1 MSGDPIRYSASVR
14 DLFARLPGAQAL
26 APGGGTVVSGETM
39 ALDRGAWVRFEA
51 LIDHGRVVECVFR
64 AWGCPHVLAASAWAC
79 AEMRGLAI
87 DAAGAINARRLAEA
101 LDAPA
106 GKTGRLLVVEDAIHA
121 LFAEARAVQL
131 R

>member
-1 MSGDPIRYSASVR
+1 V
-14 DLFARLPGAQAL
+14 LFRSRALKPGR
-26 APGGGTVVSGETM
+26 GTVVAGEAM

-51 LIDHGRVVECVFR
+51 LIDHGRVVDCVFR

-79 AEMRGLAI
+79 AGMRGLAI
-87 DAAGAINARRLAEA
+87 DDAGAINAGRLAEV

-106 GKTGRLLVVEDAIHA
+106 GKMGRLLVVEDAMHA
-121 LFAEARAVQL
+121 LFAGARTVQL

>member
-106 GKTGRLLVVEDAIHA
+106 GKMGRLLVVEDAIHA

>member
-1 MSGDPIRYSASVR
+1 MSGDPIRYSAVVR

-26 APGGGTVVSGETM
+26 APGRGTLVAGEAM

-51 LIDHGRVVECVFR
+51 LIDHRRVAECVFR
-64 AWGCPHVLAASAWAC
+64 AWGCPHVLAAAAWAC
-79 AEMRGLAI
+79 SEMRGLAI
-87 DAAGAINARRLAEA
+87 DSAGAINARRLAQA

-106 GKTGRLLVVEDAIHA
+106 GKMGRLLVVEDAMHA

>member
-87 DAAGAINARRLAEA
+87 DATGAINARRLAEA

-106 GKTGRLLVVEDAIHA
+106 GKMGRLLVVEDAIHA

>member
-1 MSGDPIRYSASVR
+1 MSGEPIRYSARVQ

-26 APGGGTVVSGETM
+26 PAGRGTVVSGEAM
-39 ALDRGAWVRFEA
+39 ALERGAWVRLEA
-51 LIDHGRVVECVFR
+51 RIDQGRVVECVFR
-64 AWGCPHVLAASAWAC
+64 AWGCPHVLAAAAWAC

-101 LDAPA
+101 LDAPV
-106 GKTGRLLVVEDAIHA
+106 GKMGRLLVVEDAMHA
-121 LFAEARAVQL
+121 LIAEARAVQL

>member
-1 MSGDPIRYSASVR
+1 MSGEPIRYSARVR

-26 APGGGTVVSGETM
+26 APGRGTVVSGEAM
-39 ALDRGAWVRFEA
+39 ALERGAWVRFEA
-51 LIDHGRVVECVFR
+51 LIDQGRVEACVFR
-64 AWGCPHVLAASAWAC
+64 AWGCPHVLAAAAWAC

-87 DAAGAINARRLAEA
+87 DAAGAINAGRLAEA

-106 GKTGRLLVVEDAIHA
+106 GKTGRLLVVEDAMHA